1 MDGRHALTL
10 LFNAG
15 IAISI
20 AATVLSLGMTYRV
33 PQLIAPLRRVGL
45 LLAMVG
51 MNALAFPALAWAIA
65 KASPMSSDAVPAS
78 FWPPSAWARR
88 AP

>member
-1 MDGRHALTL
+1 MDGQHALTL

-33 PQLIAPLRRVGL
+33 PQLVAPLRRVGL
-45 LLAMVG
+45 VLAMVG
-51 MNALAFPALAWAIA
+51 VNALVVPALAWGIA
-65 KASPMSSDAVPAS
+65 KASPMSSDAIPGLVLATVGIG
-78 FWPPSAWARR
+78 
-88 AP
+88 